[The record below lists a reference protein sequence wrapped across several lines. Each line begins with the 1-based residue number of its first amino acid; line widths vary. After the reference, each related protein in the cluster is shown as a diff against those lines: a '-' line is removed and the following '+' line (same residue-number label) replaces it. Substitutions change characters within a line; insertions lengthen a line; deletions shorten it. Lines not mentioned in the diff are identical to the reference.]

1 MDPLYKAALMKRNVG
16 LGEGLGMDSM
26 SNAALTPEV
35 DFSKSTLSEQLPG
48 ANKSFEDIGG
58 TDVSKEAPSPSFD
71 YKGGAVAAGKTAA
84 KGGSGADVLGSGLI
98 ATGNPYAIAAGL
110 GLMTISSAQKAKQ
123 ARRMK
128 EYENAVARANQRRS
142 SLENLAAI
150 GQRLA
155 V

>member
-26 SNAALTPEV
+26 SNSALTPEV
-35 DFSKSTLSEQLPG
+35 DFSKSSLSEQSPV

-58 TDVSKEAPSPSFD
+58 TDVSKESSPSMD
-71 YKGGAVAAGKTAA
+71 YKSGGLAAAKTAA
-84 KGGSGADVLGSGLI
+84 GGGSGADVLGSGLL

-110 GLMTISSAQKAKQ
+110 GLMTISSAQKAKK
-123 ARRMK
+123 ARRMQ
-128 EYENAVARANQRRS
+128 EYENAVAKANARRA
-142 SLENLAAI
+142 SLENLAQI
-150 GQRLA
+150 GQRMA